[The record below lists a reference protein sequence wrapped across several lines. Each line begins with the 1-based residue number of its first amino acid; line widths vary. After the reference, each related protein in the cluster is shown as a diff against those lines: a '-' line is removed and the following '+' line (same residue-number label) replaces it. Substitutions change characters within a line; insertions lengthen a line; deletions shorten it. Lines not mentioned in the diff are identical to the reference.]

1 MFNTMKTA
9 KQIRAA
15 RIAQNMTQMNLA
27 DAMEVSYQAVS
38 NWERGNSMP
47 DISKLEQLCRILQIT
62 MDELL
67 GSDSATR
74 TLNKIIYH
82 KEFPASS
89 HDTMHSTPDTATDTA
104 AEPITNA
111 ENDSAIEPITNA
123 ENDSAVEPI
132 ANAENDSAIQSI
144 ANAENDSA
152 IETIANT
159 ESGAG
164 IKPMANPTNA
174 AADIASDS
182 IITAESDTI
191 SQNDA
196 ITLEELRAIAP
207 LLPPD
212 EVENLL
218 DNSMKQQNGKDLNL
232 KSIIP
237 LAPFLDEDYL
247 DALVKDT
254 PVNSLNELTGLLPF
268 LSEDTLDKLAL
279 QADPHTDMKG
289 ITALAPFL
297 SEDTLDKLV
306 TENFHWDSLREL
318 ASLAPHLSE
327 DTLDKLALQADPK
340 KDMSGITAVAPFLS
354 AKTLRKLADRC
365 LQDDEF

>member
-89 HDTMHSTPDTATDTA
+89 HDTMHSTPDTAPDTA
-104 AEPITNA
+104 A
-111 ENDSAIEPITNA
+111 EPITNA

-164 IKPMANPTNA
+164 IKPMANPANA

-191 SQNDA
+191 SQNDT

-218 DNSMKQQNGKDLNL
+218 DNNMKQQNGKDLNL

-297 SEDTLDKLV
+297 SEDTLDKLI
-306 TENFHWDSLREL
+306 TENFHWNSLRDL
-318 ASLAPHLSE
+318 APWAPHLSE
-327 DTLDKLALQADPK
+327 DTLDKLALQADPHT
-340 KDMSGITAVAPFLS
+340 DMKGITALAPFLS
-354 AKTLRKLADRC
+354 EDTLDKLVTDRKSVV
-365 LQDDEF
+365 